1 MFSEFYGSLL
11 KICKS
16 RRPLQKLLILHPL
29 LYNQQ
34 FVRDPNCLLP
44 QKYLSM
50 TTGHLNYSPIF
61 ELIIVT
67 AIPFAEQQNPRV
79 RDTGPS
85 NSLQKSADL
94 KKTIYST

>member
-11 KICKS
+11 EIRKS
-16 RRPLQKLLILHPL
+16 RRLLQKLLILCLL

-34 FVRDPNCLLP
+34 LVRDLNCLLP
-44 QKYLSM
+44 QRYLSM
-50 TTGHLNYSPIF
+50 TTEHLNYSPIF

-67 AIPFAEQQNPRV
+67 AIPFTEQQNPRV
-79 RDTGPS
+79 HDTGPS
-85 NSLQKSADL
+85 NSLQKSSDL